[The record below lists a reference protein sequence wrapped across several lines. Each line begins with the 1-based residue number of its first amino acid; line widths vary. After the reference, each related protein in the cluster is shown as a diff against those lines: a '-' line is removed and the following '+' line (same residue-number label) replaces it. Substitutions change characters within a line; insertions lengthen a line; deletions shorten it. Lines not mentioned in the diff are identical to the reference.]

1 MAHGAR
7 SLAIRSWR
15 RRFWIDCCT
24 IRPRSI
30 SRAKAIASRKKRKP
44 GSSVRKE
51 PRTNKSRWKNSARTR
66 PLMGR
71 MKSTQLGNFQPIIL
85 RIFQSVLTNSNYG
98 VQRILL
104 ALEQKGIKTSYSTVY
119 RIMKK
124 HGLLK
129 KAKRHPNGLTRED
142 AAA

>member
-85 RIFQSVLTNSNYG
+85 RIFQSVLTDEGEGTEDLTNCQKTKSLEEHG
-98 VQRILL
+98 VQVL
-104 ALEQKGIKTSYSTVY
+104 
-119 RIMKK
+119 K
-124 HGLLK
+124 H
-129 KAKRHPNGLTRED
+129 ES
-142 AAA
+142 